1 MLYGYCTKPADK
13 SGEFSKPQRQFLA
26 SLFVTL
32 FVVCGKANFTNL
44 SRYGEYSDRTYRRQ
58 YQKSFDFIPFHAQTI
73 AAAIEPSREQIAAID
88 CSFISKSGK
97 QTWGVDNFYNGS
109 ISKSQK
115 GLEISVIAVVD
126 MLAHQGYTLSV
137 KQTAKTEREA
147 RHQGGRQSTPLAQP
161 TANKKRKSKSKS
173 KSKSKPKAE
182 PVISERVKGYLE
194 QLKTTRSHLPAA
206 VKYLAADSFYSKKSV
221 VDGVVNLDLHLVSKL
236 RIDKEGV
243 WGKLPPAH
251 FRADLRY
258 CYTGDRKPKGAP
270 RKYDGKVDLSDLSRL
285 EFGGELANG
294 TKIYSQVVWHVS
306 LKRKIRI
313 VYLVDQRNAD
323 KQRVALLFS
332 TDTTLD
338 SLRLYEYYKSR
349 FQIEFIFRDA
359 KQFTGLCDCQSRQQ
373 QSLDFHFNVSLAA
386 LNIAKLEQQPTPSE
400 TGEETIPQS
409 FSMATYKRLALNG
422 HLLERFIS
430 MLGLDPTLIKS
441 HPNYDLLLQYGS
453 LAL

>member
-44 SRYGEYSDRTYRRQ
+44 SRYGEYSERSGSPATQRTYRRQ

-137 KQTAKTEREA
+137 KQTAKTD
-147 RHQGGRQSTPLAQP
+147 RQSTPLAQP
-161 TANKKRKSKSKS
+161 TANKKRKSKS

-236 RIDKEGV
+236 RID
-243 WGKLPPAH
+243 
-251 FRADLRY
+251 ADLRY

-313 VYLVDQRNAD
+313 VYLVDQRNSD

-373 QSLDFHFNVSLAA
+373 QSLDFHFNASLAA
-386 LNIAKLEQQPTPSE
+386 LNIAKLEQQSTPSE
-400 TGEETIPQS
+400 TGEETMPQS

>member
-1 MLYGYCTKPADK
+1 M
-13 SGEFSKPQRQFLA
+13 
-26 SLFVTL
+26 TL

-44 SRYGEYSDRTYRRQ
+44 SRYGEYSERTYRRQ

-73 AAAIEPSREQIAAID
+73 AAAIEPSRDQIAAID

-115 GLEISVIAVVD
+115 GLEISVISVVD
-126 MLAHQGYTLSV
+126 VSAHQGYTLCV
-137 KQTAKTEREA
+137 KQTATTERKPIPDA
-147 RHQGGRQSTPLAQP
+147 KP
-161 TANKKRKSKSKS
+161 TVKKKRKSKARA
-173 KSKSKPKAE
+173 KAKTKTE

-194 QLKTTRSHLPAA
+194 QLKTARAHLPAV

-221 VDGVVNLDLHLVSKL
+221 VDGVIELDLHLVSKL
-236 RIDKEGV
+236 RIDKG
-243 WGKLPPAH
+243 
-251 FRADLRY
+251 LRY
-258 CYTGDRKPKGAP
+258 CYTGEQKPKGAP

-294 TKIYSQVVWHVS
+294 TKLYSQVVWHVS

-313 VYLVDQRNAD
+313 VYLLDQRNPD

-332 TDTTLD
+332 TDITLD
-338 SLRLYEYYKSR
+338 PLHLYEYYKSR

-373 QSLDFHFNVSLAA
+373 QSLDFHFNASLAA
-386 LNIAKLEQQPTPSE
+386 LNIAKLEQQKTQSD
-400 TGEETIPQS
+400 TGEDSQPQS
-409 FSMATYKRLALNG
+409 FSMATYKRLALNE

-430 MLGLDPTLIKS
+430 MLGLDQTLIKA
-441 HPNYDLLLQYGS
+441 HPNYDSLLQYGS
-453 LAL
+453 LAP

>member
-1 MLYGYCTKPADK
+1 
-13 SGEFSKPQRQFLA
+13 
-26 SLFVTL
+26 VTL

-44 SRYGEYSDRTYRRQ
+44 SRYGEYSERTYRRQ
-58 YQKSFDFIPFHAQTI
+58 YQKSVDFIPFHAQTI

-115 GLEISVIAVVD
+115 GLEISVISVVD
-126 MLAHQGYTLSV
+126 VSAHQAYTLCV
-137 KQTAKTEREA
+137 KQTATTERKPIPDA
-147 RHQGGRQSTPLAQP
+147 KPAVK
-161 TANKKRKSKSKS
+161 KKRKSKSKA
-173 KSKSKPKAE
+173 KANAKTKNKTE
-182 PVISERVKGYLE
+182 PMISERVKGYLE
-194 QLKTTRSHLPAA
+194 QLKTARAHLPTA

-221 VDGVVNLDLHLVSKL
+221 VDGVVALDLHLVSKL
-236 RIDKEGV
+236 RID
-243 WGKLPPAH
+243 
-251 FRADLRY
+251 ADLRY
-258 CYTGDRKPKGAP
+258 CYTGEQKPKGAP

-285 EFGGELANG
+285 ELSGELDDG

-313 VYLVDQRNAD
+313 IYLVDQRNPD

-338 SLRLYEYYKSR
+338 PFRLHEYYKSR

-386 LNIAKLEQQPTPSE
+386 LNIAKLEQQKTQSN
-400 TGEETIPQS
+400 TGEDSQPQS

-430 MLGLDPTLIKS
+430 MLELDQTLIKS
-441 HPNYDLLLQYGS
+441 HPNYDSLLQYGS
-453 LAL
+453 LAP

>member
-1 MLYGYCTKPADK
+1 
-13 SGEFSKPQRQFLA
+13 
-26 SLFVTL
+26 VTL

-44 SRYGEYSDRTYRRQ
+44 SRYGEYSERTYRRQ
-58 YQKSFDFIPFHAQTI
+58 YQKSVDFIPFHAQTI

-115 GLEISVIAVVD
+115 GLEISVISVVD
-126 MLAHQGYTLSV
+126 VSAHQGYTLCV
-137 KQTAKTEREA
+137 KQTATTAQKLI
-147 RHQGGRQSTPLAQP
+147 PDVKLAV
-161 TANKKRKSKSKS
+161 KRKRKSKSKA
-173 KSKSKPKAE
+173 KAKAKTKTE

-194 QLKTTRSHLPAA
+194 QLQTTRPHLPTA

-221 VDGVVNLDLHLVSKL
+221 VDGVVALDLHLVSKL
-236 RIDKEGV
+236 RID
-243 WGKLPPAH
+243 
-251 FRADLRY
+251 ADLRY
-258 CYTGDRKPKGAP
+258 CYTGEQKPKGAP

-285 EFGGELANG
+285 EFGGELTNG
-294 TKIYSQVVWHVS
+294 TKLYSQVVWHVS

-313 VYLVDQRNAD
+313 IYLIDQRNPD

-332 TDTTLD
+332 TDTTID
-338 SLRLYEYYKSR
+338 PLRLYEYYKSR

-373 QSLDFHFNVSLAA
+373 QSLDFHFNASLAA
-386 LNIAKLEQQPTPSE
+386 LNIAKLEQQKTQSA
-400 TGEETIPQS
+400 TGEDSQPQS

-430 MLGLDPTLIKS
+430 MLELDQTLIKS
-441 HPNYDLLLQYGS
+441 HPNYDSLLQYGS
-453 LAL
+453 LAP

>member
-1 MLYGYCTKPADK
+1 
-13 SGEFSKPQRQFLA
+13 
-26 SLFVTL
+26 VTL

-44 SRYGEYSDRTYRRQ
+44 SRYGEYSERTYRRQ

-73 AAAIEPSREQIAAID
+73 AAAIEPSREQVAAID

-115 GLEISVIAVVD
+115 GLEISVISVVD
-126 MLAHQGYTLSV
+126 ILAHQGYTLSV
-137 KQTAKTEREA
+137 QQTAKTEREA
-147 RHQGGRQSTPLAQP
+147 IPLAQQK
-161 TANKKRKSKSKS
+161 AKKKRKSKSKS
-173 KSKSKPKAE
+173 KSKAKTE

-194 QLKTTRSHLPAA
+194 QLKTARAHLPTA

-221 VDGVVNLDLHLVSKL
+221 VDGVVALGLHLVSKL
-236 RIDKEGV
+236 RID
-243 WGKLPPAH
+243 
-251 FRADLRY
+251 ADLRY
-258 CYTGDRKPKGAP
+258 CYAGEQKPKGAP

-306 LKRKIRI
+306 LKRQIQI
-313 VYLVDQRNAD
+313 VYLVDQHNPD

-332 TDTTLD
+332 TDTTIAPI
-338 SLRLYEYYKSR
+338 RLHEYYKSR

-373 QSLDFHFNVSLAA
+373 QSLDFHFNASLAA
-386 LNIAKLEQQPTPSE
+386 LNIAKLEQQKTQSA
-400 TGEETIPQS
+400 TGEDSQPQS

-430 MLGLDPTLIKS
+430 MLELDQTLIKA
-441 HPNYDLLLQYGS
+441 HPNYDSLLQYGS
-453 LAL
+453 LAP

>member
-1 MLYGYCTKPADK
+1 
-13 SGEFSKPQRQFLA
+13 
-26 SLFVTL
+26 VTL

-44 SRYGEYSDRTYRRQ
+44 SRYGEYSERTYRRQ

-115 GLEISVIAVVD
+115 GLEISVISVVD
-126 MLAHQGYTLSV
+126 VSAHQGYTLSV
-137 KQTAKTEREA
+137 KQTATTD
-147 RHQGGRQSTPLAQP
+147 RQTIRLGQT
-161 TANKKRKSKSKS
+161 TAKKKRKSKSKS
-173 KSKSKPKAE
+173 KSKAKAKTE
-182 PVISERVKGYLE
+182 PMISERVKGYLE
-194 QLKTTRSHLPAA
+194 QLKTTRAHLPAA

-221 VDGVVNLDLHLVSKL
+221 VNGVVKLDLHLISKL
-236 RIDKEGV
+236 RID
-243 WGKLPPAH
+243 
-251 FRADLRY
+251 ADLRY
-258 CYTGDRKPKGAP
+258 CYTGEQKPKGAP

-294 TKIYSQVVWHVS
+294 TKLYSQVVWHVS

-313 VYLVDQRNAD
+313 VYLIDQCNPH

-332 TDTTLD
+332 TDTTID
-338 SLRLYEYYKSR
+338 PIRLYEYYKSR

-373 QSLDFHFNVSLAA
+373 QSLDFHFNASLAA
-386 LNIAKLEQQPTPSE
+386 LNIAKLEQQKTQSDI
-400 TGEETIPQS
+400 GKASQPQS
-409 FSMATYKRLALNG
+409 FSMATYKRLALNE

-430 MLGLDPTLIKS
+430 MLGLDQTLIKA
-441 HPNYDLLLQYGS
+441 HPNYDSLLQYGS
-453 LAL
+453 LAP

>member
-137 KQTAKTEREA
+137 KQTAKTD
-147 RHQGGRQSTPLAQP
+147 RQSTPLAQP

-236 RIDKEGV
+236 RID
-243 WGKLPPAH
+243 
-251 FRADLRY
+251 ADLRY

>member
-1 MLYGYCTKPADK
+1 
-13 SGEFSKPQRQFLA
+13 
-26 SLFVTL
+26 VTL

-44 SRYGEYSDRTYRRQ
+44 SRYGEYSERTYRRQ
-58 YQKSFDFIPFHAQTI
+58 YQKSVDFIPFHAQTI

-115 GLEISVIAVVD
+115 GLEISVISVVD
-126 MLAHQGYTLSV
+126 VSAHQAYTLCV
-137 KQTAKTEREA
+137 KQTATTERKPIPDA
-147 RHQGGRQSTPLAQP
+147 KP
-161 TANKKRKSKSKS
+161 TVKKKRKSKSKA
-173 KSKSKPKAE
+173 KAKAKTE
-182 PVISERVKGYLE
+182 QMISERVKGYLE
-194 QLKTTRSHLPAA
+194 QLKTAHAHLPTA

-221 VDGVVNLDLHLVSKL
+221 VDGVVALDLHLVSKL
-236 RIDKEGV
+236 RID
-243 WGKLPPAH
+243 
-251 FRADLRY
+251 ADLRY
-258 CYTGDRKPKGAP
+258 CYTGEQKPKGAP

-285 EFGGELANG
+285 ELSGELDNG

-313 VYLVDQRNAD
+313 VYLVDQRNPD

-338 SLRLYEYYKSR
+338 PFRLHEYYKSR

-373 QSLDFHFNVSLAA
+373 QSLDFHFNASLAA
-386 LNIAKLEQQPTPSE
+386 LNIAKLEQQKTQSN
-400 TGEETIPQS
+400 TGEDSQPQS

-430 MLGLDPTLIKS
+430 MLELDQTLIKS
-441 HPNYDLLLQYGS
+441 HPNYDSLLQYGS
-453 LAL
+453 LAP

>member
-1 MLYGYCTKPADK
+1 
-13 SGEFSKPQRQFLA
+13 
-26 SLFVTL
+26 VTL

-44 SRYGEYSDRTYRRQ
+44 SRYGEYSERTYRRQ
-58 YQKSFDFIPFHAQTI
+58 YQKSFDFIPFNAQTI
-73 AAAIEPSREQIAAID
+73 AAAIDPNMEQIAAID

-97 QTWGVDNFYNGS
+97 QTWGVDKFYNGS

-126 MLAHQGYTLSV
+126 VSAHQGYTLSV
-137 KQTAKTEREA
+137 KQTATTERKPI
-147 RHQGGRQSTPLAQP
+147 PLAKR
-161 TANKKRKSKSKS
+161 TVKKKRKSKL
-173 KSKSKPKAE
+173 KAKAKTKTKIE

-194 QLKTTRSHLPAA
+194 QLKTTRTHLPTV

-221 VDGVVNLDLHLVSKL
+221 VDGVVELDLHLVSKL
-236 RIDKEGV
+236 RID
-243 WGKLPPAH
+243 
-251 FRADLRY
+251 ADLRY
-258 CYTGDRKPKGAP
+258 CYTGEQKLKGAP

-285 EFGGELANG
+285 EFGSELANG
-294 TKIYSQVVWHVS
+294 IKMYSQVVWHIS

-313 VYLVDQRNAD
+313 VYLLDQRNPE

-332 TDTTLD
+332 TDIKLD
-338 SLRLYEYYKSR
+338 SLRLYKYYKSR

-373 QSLDFHFNVSLAA
+373 KALDFHFNASLAA
-386 LNIAKLEQQPTPSE
+386 LNIAKLEQQKTQSA
-400 TGEETIPQS
+400 TGEDSQPQS

-430 MLGLDPTLIKS
+430 MLELDQTLIKS
-441 HPNYDLLLQYGS
+441 HPNYDSLLQYGS